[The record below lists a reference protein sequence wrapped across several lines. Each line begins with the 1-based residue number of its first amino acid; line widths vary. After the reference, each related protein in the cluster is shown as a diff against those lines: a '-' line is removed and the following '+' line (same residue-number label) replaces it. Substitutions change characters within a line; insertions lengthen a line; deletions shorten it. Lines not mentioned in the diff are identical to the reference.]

1 MSLSQSL
8 GTTRMD
14 LTARPDP
21 PTNGQRFRT
30 TKITTPEKMRLGIL
44 NIMTLRDKI
53 EECVDI
59 MMQRKLDI
67 FGLSETKRRDQG
79 TEELR
84 GGHHLIWSGG
94 ESCRNGVALIVSS
107 HIKEKITEVFYISD
121 RLLKIN
127 VKLSQKHEVVSILQ
141 CYAPQ
146 SGCSMNDKTEFE
158 SLLEDHIKERNTIVM
173 GDMNAQ
179 VGKERNGF
187 DNIIGPWSYGNRNDE
202 GENLLDFCLRNEMI
216 VGNTWFRKRESHKV
230 TRYSWDGR
238 FKTMIDLIMVTESMK
253 KWLLDVKVIPSV
265 AMGGD
270 HRLVV
275 GTIII
280 KHPQKV
286 TLIQERNIKSWKLK
300 DKIIA
305 EQFRNLIQENIPNEE
320 STSVEDEWKLFKTN
334 LLTAAEKVCGKTN
347 GRKKLKETPWWN
359 EETRKA
365 TSKKNRAYRRHFN
378 ERTDETQRLYRE
390 AKKEA
395 QKVINREKKRWYEEW
410 EKTLQEDVDGN
421 KKLLYGMMRNKRRDK
436 EEQKYLI
443 DSGGNLVTEEQQI
456 KEMWKTY
463 FDQLLNVRPDP
474 ELNNETF
481 EKENPDRQ
489 TEEQDLTWN
498 DIETACKFI
507 KTGKSPGPDKITG
520 EMLKGAGIIGI
531 HLLYRLF
538 KKCWNEKV
546 IPEEWKEGIIVPLY
560 KKGDRRVCSNYRGI
574 TLTSQVGKLYERV
587 MELKIRS
594 HIEVNLKEEQYGFR
608 RGRSTVDLIFSIKQ
622 LMEKYYEYGKEL
634 WMSFL
639 DIKKAFD
646 AVLREKVWQS
656 MRNIG
661 ISEEIVGRIVEIYE
675 RTKSKVKT
683 KMGMTESFTIDSGL
697 RQGGVLSPLL
707 FITVMNEIQERVEQQ
722 LGERKMKLMLFADDI
737 CIWGENKEEVQEQI
751 NQWTEIAK
759 EYGLHFSAEKSEVVV
774 LMQKQDNG
782 CVTMYGEPLKKVEQF
797 KYLGSMISNDG
808 TSGKELNRRIQL
820 GSGFYNIVKDLIWN
834 PHVPIKCK
842 KTIYQTYFVPIIT
855 YGAET
860 WVMKAREESR
870 LQAAEMRFLRSM
882 IGKTRR
888 DRVRNVDVRKR
899 IDVERLQERAE
910 RTRLKW
916 YGHVR
921 RMDENR
927 LPKKY
932 FQMNIEG
939 TRKQGRPRL
948 RWNDQINKDITKR
961 NQNPSLIENQQK
973 FNDRT
978 WWRGFVNSRPV
989 PPNRTT

>member
-1 MSLSQSL
+1 
-8 GTTRMD
+8 
-14 LTARPDP
+14 
-21 PTNGQRFRT
+21 
-30 TKITTPEKMRLGIL
+30 
-44 NIMTLRDKI
+44 MTLRDKI

-84 GGHHLIWSGG
+84 GGYHLIWSGG

-107 HIKEKITEVFYISD
+107 DIKEKITEVFYISD

-230 TRYSWDGR
+230 
-238 FKTMIDLIMVTESMK
+238 
-253 KWLLDVKVIPSV
+253 VIPSV

-410 EKTLQEDVDGN
+410 EKTGN
-421 KKLLYGMMRNKRRDK
+421 KELLYGICETQENEIRKNKSGYQRSESPEMIQRRR
-436 EEQKYLI
+436 
-443 DSGGNLVTEEQQI
+443 V
-456 KEMWKTY
+456 
-463 FDQLLNVRPDP
+463 
-474 ELNNETF
+474 
-481 EKENPDRQ
+481 
-489 TEEQDLTWN
+489 
-498 DIETACKFI
+498 AFI
-507 KTGKSPGPDKITG
+507 K
-520 EMLKGAGIIGI
+520 M
-531 HLLYRLF
+531 
-538 KKCWNEKV
+538 
-546 IPEEWKEGIIVPLY
+546 
-560 KKGDRRVCSNYRGI
+560 
-574 TLTSQVGKLYERV
+574 
-587 MELKIRS
+587 
-594 HIEVNLKEEQYGFR
+594 
-608 RGRSTVDLIFSIKQ
+608 
-622 LMEKYYEYGKEL
+622 
-634 WMSFL
+634 
-639 DIKKAFD
+639 
-646 AVLREKVWQS
+646 
-656 MRNIG
+656 
-661 ISEEIVGRIVEIYE
+661 
-675 RTKSKVKT
+675 
-683 KMGMTESFTIDSGL
+683 
-697 RQGGVLSPLL
+697 
-707 FITVMNEIQERVEQQ
+707 
-722 LGERKMKLMLFADDI
+722 
-737 CIWGENKEEVQEQI
+737 
-751 NQWTEIAK
+751 
-759 EYGLHFSAEKSEVVV
+759 
-774 LMQKQDNG
+774 
-782 CVTMYGEPLKKVEQF
+782 
-797 KYLGSMISNDG
+797 
-808 TSGKELNRRIQL
+808 
-820 GSGFYNIVKDLIWN
+820 VKDLIWN
-834 PHVPIKCK
+834 SPRPH
-842 KTIYQTYFVPIIT
+842 
-855 YGAET
+855 
-860 WVMKAREESR
+860 
-870 LQAAEMRFLRSM
+870 
-882 IGKTRR
+882 
-888 DRVRNVDVRKR
+888 
-899 IDVERLQERAE
+899 
-910 RTRLKW
+910 
-916 YGHVR
+916 
-921 RMDENR
+921 
-927 LPKKY
+927 
-932 FQMNIEG
+932 
-939 TRKQGRPRL
+939 
-948 RWNDQINKDITKR
+948 
-961 NQNPSLIENQQK
+961 
-973 FNDRT
+973 
-978 WWRGFVNSRPV
+978 
-989 PPNRTT
+989 